1 MSPGTSRQQVSSRET
16 ALDGTELTGRDPRE
30 ASMQRTRF
38 DGTKVG
44 DILSH
49 GPPAARDEQGD
60 EPDCAVEPRC
70 RADE

>member
-1 MSPGTSRQQVSSRET
+1 
-16 ALDGTELTGRDPRE
+16 
-30 ASMQRTRF
+30 MQRTRF